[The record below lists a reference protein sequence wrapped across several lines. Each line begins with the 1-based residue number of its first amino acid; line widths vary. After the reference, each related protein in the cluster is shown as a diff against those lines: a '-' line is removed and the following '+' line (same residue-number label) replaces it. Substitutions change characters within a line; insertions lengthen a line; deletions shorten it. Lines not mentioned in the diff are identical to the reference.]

1 VECVDRYPA
10 GIQAPGMK
18 IDNVAGKVPSAGI
31 HSRVASVRR
40 PGEGAILRAGKKIHS
55 QNNRTGARFDLMSAH
70 NLSHDYQSTVA
81 PRLDDDDD
89 EGEETVVKNTPP
101 PVGAMIQ
108 KKFLE
113 QRKIFLWGAVTDESA
128 KDLTEKLLYLET
140 TGPGKEITFY
150 MNTPGGSITAGMAVY
165 DTIKLISSPVTIVV
179 TGMAASMGSIL
190 LSAAKKGRRLIF
202 PHARVLIHQPLIT
215 GRMVGP
221 ASDINIQAQEME
233 KLRAELNEILATA
246 SGQPIDKVA
255 KDSDRD
261 FYLNAREAIAYGLA
275 DKIVEK
281 I

>member
-1 VECVDRYPA
+1 MGLVLQR
-10 GIQAPGMK
+10 
-18 IDNVAGKVPSAGI
+18 PS
-31 HSRVASVRR
+31 
-40 PGEGAILRAGKKIHS
+40 LRARAGGSNPVARAAARKNYS
-55 QNNRTGARFDLMSAH
+55 QNGRRGARFDLMPAH
-70 NLSHDYQSTVA
+70 NLTRQLQNPVT

-89 EGEETVVKNTPP
+89 DEGDEATPKQTAA

-113 QRKIFLWGAVTDESA
+113 QRKIFLWGAVTDETA

-140 TGPGKEITFY
+140 TGPGKDITFY

-190 LSAAKKGRRLIF
+190 LCSVAKGRRLIY

-221 ASDINIQAQEME
+221 ASDINIQAKEME
-233 KLRAELNEILATA
+233 KLRTELNQILATA
-246 SGQPIDKVA
+246 SGQPFDKVTR
-255 KDSDRD
+255 DSDRD
-261 FYLNAREAIAYGLA
+261 FYLNAEEAIAYGLA
-275 DKIVEK
+275 DKIVDK